1 MSYEKEDISYPCS
14 ATNAKAR
21 AREKEN
27 QESKNTNTHTYHELV
42 HLAMHVRAG
51 MLKHLAQHRDPL
63 ILLSLAQKG

>member
-27 QESKNTNTHTYHELV
+27 QESKKTNTHTYHELI
-42 HLAMHVRAG
+42 HLAMHVH
-51 MLKHLAQHRDPL
+51 HLRSHFSLVLVKTNTSRD
-63 ILLSLAQKG
+63 G